1 LNLSVRVF
9 RRYWGRISSS
19 VSSESDSLGK
29 KTSERE
35 RGRERKSLLF
45 GAEEGGVIFG
55 EEDEQEKWEK
65 KNGRSGREMD
75 VLEERWEENVRLR
88 ERGNKM
94 KR

>member
-1 LNLSVRVF
+1 
-9 RRYWGRISSS
+9 
-19 VSSESDSLGK
+19 
-29 KTSERE
+29 
-35 RGRERKSLLF
+35 
-45 GAEEGGVIFG
+45 VIFG